1 MNECQGNVQTNG
13 GMDRWNR
20 FYGYPVRLQTVHLA
34 NKEIKTKVL
43 EIDSHGNTT
52 SSYISKLTVVKNGI
66 KEKKYC
72 GLCFDGAS
80 RGA

>member
-20 FYGYPVRLQTVHLA
+20 FYGYPVRLQTVHLV

-43 EIDSHGNTT
+43 KIDSHGNTT
-52 SSYISKLTVVKNGI
+52 SSYIEVNRR
-66 KEKKYC
+66 KKWNQ
-72 GLCFDGAS
+72 GKKILWFVF
-80 RGA
+80 

>member
-1 MNECQGNVQTNG
+1 MCRQTEGWTG
-13 GMDRWNR
+13 GTDFMAIRSDSKQCIS
-20 FYGYPVRLQTVHLA
+20 LI
-34 NKEIKTKVL
+34 KEIKTKVL

>member
-34 NKEIKTKVL
+34 NKRNQNKSFGDRFSWKYNFIL
-43 EIDSHGNTT
+43 
-52 SSYISKLTVVKNGI
+52 YIEVNRR
-66 KEKKYC
+66 KKWNQ
-72 GLCFDGAS
+72 GKKILWFVF
-80 RGA
+80 